1 MRARAFVGKV
11 DDVVTPCQRSNILIV
26 EKVANQLHM
35 RVCFG
40 MLKRVFENHFSK
52 ENGLLVKVRYK
63 ETVEFAD
70 MAPV

>member
-1 MRARAFVGKV
+1 
-11 DDVVTPCQRSNILIV
+11 
-26 EKVANQLHM
+26 
-35 RVCFG
+35 